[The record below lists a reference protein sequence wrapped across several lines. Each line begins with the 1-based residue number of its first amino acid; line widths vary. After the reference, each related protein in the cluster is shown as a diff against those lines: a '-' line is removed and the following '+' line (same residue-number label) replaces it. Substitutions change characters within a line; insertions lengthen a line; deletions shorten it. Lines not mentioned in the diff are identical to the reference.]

1 LSTKGVIHQQ
11 SLRTKSK
18 NVAIELE
25 SALKT
30 SLVTGEHRTAKN
42 CPTLKEFESRL
53 FDHLRIHVKP
63 RSLQFYREQYKVLT
77 TSLLGTMRL
86 SLIDSAACDAFKQWR
101 VSQKVA
107 IITVNHGI
115 RTLRRALHQAE
126 DWHLIVRAPKLKL
139 LPGEHAREA
148 VISENELTAMIEYA
162 EVAYLGGP
170 AAYDLCLVRDLE
182 EWRKGPKRPD
192 LSHLTDE
199 KQKSIE
205 SACSD
210 KFMQGPAPYDRCL
223 VGELQD
229 SLQPR

>member
-1 LSTKGVIHQQ
+1 MSLYKRGSTWWSRIEHKGVIHQQ

-25 SALKT
+25 SSLKT

-107 IITVNHGI
+107 VVTVNHAV

-126 DWHLIVRAPKLKL
+126 DWHLITRAPKLKL
-139 LPGEHAREA
+139 LPGEHTREA
-148 VISENELTAMIEYA
+148 VISEPHLKAMIEYA
-162 EVAYLGGP
+162 EEAYPQSVFQFLLPVLVDTGLRVTEACNLKRDDVWLGEKPYLRVVEGKTK
-170 AAYDLCLVRDLE
+170 AA
-182 EWRKGPKRPD
+182 
-192 LSHLTDE
+192 
-199 KQKSIE
+199 E
-205 SACSD
+205 S
-210 KFMQGPAPYDRCL
+210 
-223 VGELQD
+223 
-229 SLQPR
+229 